1 MDKDYTFYFLV
12 ANSWEI
18 LEVRQENLKNSPRFW
33 ESPEYETKQIL
44 QWVSEKTPWT
54 VGTKL
59 PLEFNGEYR
68 LVKTVIPL
76 KEKETTLEQKREE
89 RKLWDEKDKQ
99 GKIDLEKYLKDY
111 SLERT
116 NKAKKLLSDYENSDE
131 EVYYRVFYN
140 SFKMYRLR
148 EQTFQ
153 IAQEMINLVQN
164 TDKNY
169 TTLEELMQDF
179 ERSWFDKTLTIGLKK
194 IIDTQFT
201 LDKNESQR
209 WAEDAFVLFSVYNL
223 FFRALKFLVDFNE
236 KLDKKTLFL
245 FEDKRYAIDW
255 VEAGAMEV
263 WLPLRSLRYVDEKNK
278 EKYKALIR

>member
-33 ESPEYETKQIL
+33 DNPAYEDKQIL
-44 QWVSEKTPWT
+44 QWVSEKTPWA

-76 KEKETTLEQKREE
+76 KEKETSLEQRRAE
-89 RKLWDEKDKQ
+89 RKLWDEKESQ
-99 GKIDLEKYLKDY
+99 GKKDLENYLKNY
-111 SLERT
+111 SLEKT
-116 NKAKKLLSDYENSDE
+116 TKAQILLSGYEKNDQ

-148 EQTFQ
+148 EQTFK
-153 IAQEMINLVQN
+153 IAQEMINLVKN
-164 TDKNY
+164 TDNEY
-169 TTLEELMQDF
+169 STLEELMKDF
-179 ERSWFDKTLTIGLKK
+179 EKAWFDKTLTIGLKK

-223 FFRALKFLVDFNE
+223 FFKALKFLVDFNE

-245 FEDKRYAIDW
+245 FEDKRFAIDW

-263 WLPLRSLRYVDEKNK
+263 WLPLRSLRYVDKDNK
-278 EKYKALIR
+278 EKYKGLIR

>member
-33 ESPEYETKQIL
+33 ESPEYNDKQIL
-44 QWVSEKTPWT
+44 QWVSEKAPWT
-54 VGTKL
+54 IGTKL

-89 RKLWDEKDKQ
+89 RKLWDEKEKQ

-116 NKAKKLLSDYENSDE
+116 NKAKKLLSDYEDSDE

-148 EQTFQ
+148 DQTFQ

-278 EKYKALIR
+278 EKYKTLIR